1 MKVYTEKQKFSNYA
15 FLIRS
20 ARELKAGRDINE
32 DDVQYFKFIRHYC
45 KDFKYCNVDVTDPK
59 FRAKAHE
66 AEQMS
71 RCLEVYLDEHKTLNA
86 SAYVQ
91 LLERI
96 NFLFTYLASP
106 EEIAAMIGRLRL

>member
-15 FLIRS
+15 FLVRS

-45 KDFKYCNVDVTDPK
+45 RDFKYCNVDVTD
-59 FRAKAHE
+59 
-66 AEQMS
+66 
-71 RCLEVYLDEHKTLNA
+71 NA